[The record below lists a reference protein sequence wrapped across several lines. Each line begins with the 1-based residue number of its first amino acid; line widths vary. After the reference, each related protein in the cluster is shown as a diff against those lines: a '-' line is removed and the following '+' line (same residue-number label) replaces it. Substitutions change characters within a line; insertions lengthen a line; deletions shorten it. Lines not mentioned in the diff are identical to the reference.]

1 MWNKVKA
8 ALKAAKNAVIKAFRW
23 VTGTAAKV
31 VGYGVMGISTVV
43 AFIAAF
49 RVAVILMLAN
59 AVIWGGAALVDIGDI
74 ISGVPVQIG
83 NTYDQYMYDEEEEA
97 QYIHRKKLDKAHK
110 QLELEEVNRR
120 IASLKRE
127 KLNENLRDAKKTV
140 KDIRD
145 LPWIS
150 DSLRES
156 ANETLDYISRT
167 VKEEDEIEVP
177 ENLNHH
183 VHDVGIVKY
192 SDGKVFIE
200 ESEAQKKEPVQA
212 PFFADIRKALAEKG
226 IEAKDTDFQ
235 PAIGSTGYLDQ
246 YDAND
251 LAPWTFG
258 RDSEGR
264 EYVVTPWISEAR
276 PDMDMRY
283 GRVVIFQRY
292 PSSGII
298 VQGHLDG
305 YNVDIGLCDNDS
317 FLAMIAN
324 GEHTFGDMTLAFVD
338 KAPDLDRFGK
348 AV

>member
-23 VTGTAAKV
+23 ITGTTVKA
-31 VGYGVMGISTVV
+31 VGYSVMGISTVV

-59 AVIWGGAALVDIGDI
+59 IAIFGGAALVDAGTVITGDGPVEIG
-74 ISGVPVQIG
+74 Q
-83 NTYDQYMYDEEEEA
+83 TYEAFMFDDEDDVTPG
-97 QYIHRKKLDKAHK
+97 K
-110 QLELEEVNRR
+110 V
-120 IASLKRE
+120 IASGKDWKVIDEDGLGTTYARPGHARWVAKTGASKR
-127 KLNENLRDAKKTV
+127 L
-140 KDIRD
+140 
-145 LPWIS
+145 
-150 DSLRES
+150 
-156 ANETLDYISRT
+156 
-167 VKEEDEIEVP
+167 KEEKEIEVP
-177 ENLNHH
+177 EELNHH

-235 PAIGSTGYLDQ
+235 PAIGSTGYLDRG
-246 YDAND
+246 DAKD

-264 EYVVTPWISEAR
+264 EYVVTPWISVAY
-276 PDMDMRY
+276 PDMDLHY

-292 PSSGII
+292 PSSAII

-305 YNVDIGLCDNDS
+305 YNVDMGLCDKDS
-317 FLAMIAN
+317 FLAMVAN
-324 GEHTFGDMTLAFVD
+324 GKNTFGDTTLAFVD
-338 KAPDLDRFGK
+338 DHPDLDWFGK